1 MGYLSLLNSN
11 HMGLES
17 LGALTLIAI
26 VSNLFTTFVLLPAL
40 LQWSEDR
47 AARKAAAADS
57 VEATIGR
64 P

>member
-1 MGYLSLLNSN
+1 
-11 HMGLES
+11 MGLES

-47 AARKAAAADS
+47 AARKAGAAS
-57 VEATIGR
+57 